1 MQNRFIDI
9 IHLNN
14 RKITLK
20 KIKITYHSSIKT
32 QRVGF
37 LPFSSLAFVILYLV
51 NNLKPSTFLITEFSL
66 ATPWRPPTGICWPNF
81 LLIYFPFS
89 NQCLI
94 FLFALFCITYPS
106 FPAKLYFGLC
116 NNTTINRSISFNII
130 KLQINFKQRS
140 YLPILPSRHSDCFFP
155 KKRSTYSLLN
165 EI

>member
-1 MQNRFIDI
+1 M
-9 IHLNN
+9 
-14 RKITLK
+14 
-20 KIKITYHSSIKT
+20 
-32 QRVGF
+32 
-37 LPFSSLAFVILYLV
+37 PFSSLAFVILYLV

-66 ATPWRPPTGICWPNF
+66 ATPGICWPNF

-130 KLQINFKQRS
+130 KFQINFKQRS
-140 YLPILPSRHSDCFFP
+140 YLPILPSRHTDYFFP
-155 KKRSTYSLLN
+155 KKISTYSLLN
-165 EI
+165 EIKQNTSFKRKL